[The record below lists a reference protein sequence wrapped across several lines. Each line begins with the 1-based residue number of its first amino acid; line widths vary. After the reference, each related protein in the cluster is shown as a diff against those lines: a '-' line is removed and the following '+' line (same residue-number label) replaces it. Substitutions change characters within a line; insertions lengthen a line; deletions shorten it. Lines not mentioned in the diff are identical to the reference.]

1 MQMEILLK
9 SINGWVP
16 PSPVKCTP
24 TRIQQV
30 QSETDSV
37 GNLKIKKLLTVK
49 MKFEIEWQFIT
60 VSTARRI
67 MKELADFNALVVY
80 VDLITGKEKSG
91 RFYPGDFQPVP
102 STTYWNKEML
112 YKSFPLNIIE
122 K

>member
-1 MQMEILLK
+1 MEILLK

-16 PSPVKCTP
+16 PSPIKCTP

-37 GNLKIKKLLTVK
+37 GNLKIKKMLTAK
-49 MKFEIEWQFIT
+49 MKFEMEWQFIT
-60 VSTARRI
+60 VSTAQRI
-67 MKELADFNALVVY
+67 MKEFADFNALVVY
-80 VDLITGKEKSG
+80 KDLITGKEKTG
-91 RFYPGDFQPVP
+91 YFYPGDFQPVP
-102 STTYWNKEML
+102 STVYQNNEML

>member
-1 MQMEILLK
+1 MENLLK

-24 TRIQQV
+24 TRVQQV

-49 MKFEIEWQFIT
+49 MKFEMEWRFIT
-60 VSTARRI
+60 KSDVQRI
-67 MKELADFNALVVY
+67 MKEMSGFNALVIY
-80 VDLITGKEKSG
+80 EDLITGKEKSG
-91 RFYPGDFQPVP
+91 YFYPGDFQPVP
-102 STTYWNKEML
+102 SVVYKDKEL
-112 YKSFPLNIIE
+112 FYDSFPLTIIE